1 MPIPKPSRSESRQ
14 DFLKRCM
21 GDDTMTSEY
30 TDTDQRLAVCTNEY
44 DSYKENSTENKA
56 AADALKTG
64 DMVSWNSSGGRARG
78 KITRIVRSGTLA
90 VPDTDFTLNATEEN
104 PAALIRV
111 YQGGEPSDVI
121 VGHRFSTLT
130 QLKQEIRKD
139 VFDNPAEA
147 TARAKQIGCSGIH
160 SHDEDGNKVFMPCST
175 HEEYTQLTGDE
186 VSGYKPKPKKD
197 SDEILDNLA
206 ELKDILEVKSD
217 LEIIKGYDDEE
228 EDKEYGRFEG
238 YGSVFGN
245 KDLGNDVIE
254 KGAFTKSI
262 RKRKAKGV
270 KLLYQHKSDMPIGVF
285 DEIKEDD
292 HGLVVKGRLALKT
305 QAGAEAY
312 ELLKMGALDG
322 LSIGFRVNPSEVSY
336 DKRANKRIIKE
347 VDLME
352 VSLVTFPMNPQA
364 TVMSVK
370 GEQYSIREWENGLR
384 DAFSLS
390 RSEAKVAA
398 KAVTKC
404 FDQREVDES
413 AELVDAIKELTLTL
427 KT

>member
-1 MPIPKPSRSESRQ
+1 MPIPKPTSDESRQ

-44 DSYKENSTENKA
+44 DSNKEDSIENDEKHIRAVEETDDSYIIEFGKSKPDSEETVDEMNSEKEVEKESIEIKSSIKA
-56 AADALKTG
+56 
-64 DMVSWNSSGGRARG
+64 
-78 KITRIVRSGTLA
+78 
-90 VPDTDFTLNATEEN
+90 
-104 PAALIRV
+104 
-111 YQGGEPSDVI
+111 Y
-121 VGHRFSTLT
+121 
-130 QLKQEIRKD
+130 
-139 VFDNPAEA
+139 DNE
-147 TARAKQIGCSGIH
+147 
-160 SHDEDGNKVFMPCST
+160 DEDKN
-175 HEEYTQLTGDE
+175 
-186 VSGYKPKPKKD
+186 
-197 SDEILDNLA
+197 
-206 ELKDILEVKSD
+206 
-217 LEIIKGYDDEE
+217 
-228 EDKEYGRFEG
+228 YGTFEG

-254 KGAFTKSI
+254 AGAFAKSLK
-262 RKRKAKGV
+262 KRKPQNV

-285 DEIKEDD
+285 DEIREDD

-322 LSIGFRVNPSEVSY
+322 LSIGFRVNPQQVSY
-336 DKRANKRIIKE
+336 DKRGGKRIIKE

-364 TVMSVK
+364 TVRSVK
-370 GEQYSIREWENGLR
+370 GEEISIREWENGLR

>member
-1 MPIPKPSRSESRQ
+1 MSELYDSNQ
-14 DFLKRCM
+14 
-21 GDDTMTSEY
+21 
-30 TDTDQRLAVCTNEY
+30 AVSTNEY
-44 DSYKENSTENKA
+44 DSNKEDSIDNDEKHI
-56 AADALKTG
+56 
-64 DMVSWNSSGGRARG
+64 RAVQETDDSYIIEFG
-78 KITRIVRSGTLA
+78 KSK
-90 VPDTDFTLNATEEN
+90 PDTEET
-104 PAALIRV
+104 I
-111 YQGGEPSDVI
+111 
-121 VGHRFSTLT
+121 
-130 QLKQEIRKD
+130 
-139 VFDNPAEA
+139 
-147 TARAKQIGCSGIH
+147 
-160 SHDEDGNKVFMPCST
+160 EDMK
-175 HEEYTQLTGDE
+175 EET
-186 VSGYKPKPKKD
+186 
-197 SDEILDNLA
+197 
-206 ELKDILEVKSD
+206 LKDILEVKSE
-217 LEIIKGYDDEE
+217 LKAYDDEDE
-228 EDKEYGRFEG
+228 ENKEYGEFEG

-254 KGAFTKSI
+254 KGAFSKSL

-285 DEIKEDD
+285 DEIKEDE

-322 LSIGFRVNPSEVSY
+322 LSIGFRVNPQEVSY

-364 TVMSVK
+364 TVRSVK

-427 KT
+427 KS